1 MCLRTGRCAPRT
13 PRTPRRVRSLH
24 PAHPAHLAH
33 PAACLHLAHPAPLA
47 PLAPRAP
54 RASFE
59 TLRPGFARSG
69 SSRTPLGLPLFR
81 MCTGAVSLILNPG
94 SLVTR
99 LLFQVPEH
107 LFKILELSEA
117 EHLASLKKNIPD
129 PIQNNPHLQPNSPD
143 PPQLFSTLP
152 EVAFGSRATSSVTDV
167 LTCLRFPR
175 SSVTSL
181 LQTGSERKMLTA
193 PPDLKASKLVCDI
206 LPLLQSICV
215 ASSRG

>member
-1 MCLRTGRCAPRT
+1 MSPDPR
-13 PRTPRRVRSLH
+13 PMALNLKVGNYSLRSLH
-24 PAHPAHLAH
+24 PAHPAHIGLFALDSLA
-33 PAACLHLAHPAPLA
+33 LVRL
-47 PLAPRAP
+47 
-54 RASFE
+54 
-59 TLRPGFARSG
+59 G
-69 SSRTPLGLPLFR
+69 PLGLPLFR

-129 PIQNNPHLQPNSPD
+129 PLQNNPHLQPNSPD

-181 LQTGSERKMLTA
+181 LQTGSERKIH
-193 PPDLKASKLVCDI
+193 SFIQCS
-206 LPLLQSICV
+206 LPLPT
-215 ASSRG
+215 